1 MTDRGLRRLGE
12 GVVESEGGKGPGVVA
27 PLAVAIASGNP
38 IGLAV
43 SSTAKIEGQLSGRA
57 TIEGSAKRTAKK
69 IADQLR
75 VAFQRQGWI

>member
-1 MTDRGLRRLGE
+1 M
-12 GVVESEGGKGPGVVA
+12 ESEGGKGPGVAA

-43 SSTAKIEGQLSGRA
+43 SSAAKIEGQLSGRA